1 MDYLIFIFV
10 LLMLLIASIQDF
22 RNREVPDSISYI
34 LMAGTLLLSFIYS
47 LAYNTISNL
56 IYIPISLL
64 LLFGF
69 SYFMYRLG
77 QWGGGDVK
85 LMLGLSFVFTSLNV
99 FSDKSFIA
107 LFINI
112 LLFGGI
118 YGLIG
123 TILFGLVKINKLK
136 KHFQRYDVP
145 FFIASAAIIILS
157 VLLVPFPINI
167 FIAVGVFMI
176 FSIRFVFLVANNL
189 MYIQEKVSKLTEG
202 DWLAESPKDSNG
214 KKIVPERST
223 GLTNADIQKLKE
235 KGIKEVIIKIGL
247 PFVPGVF
254 FAVIITVLLG
264 NPFLQLFF
272 GLYCFLNSSWCF
284 CLNLCLLS
292 YLPYYATGPIFTD
305 GMTPFGG
312 YALSLAHCTLKLS
325 ESPWLPS
332 YRPKPK

>member
-247 PFVPGVF
+247 PFVPGIF

-264 NPFLQLFF
+264 NPFLQLF
-272 GLYCFLNSSWCF
+272 S
-284 CLNLCLLS
+284 
-292 YLPYYATGPIFTD
+292 
-305 GMTPFGG
+305 
-312 YALSLAHCTLKLS
+312 AL
-325 ESPWLPS
+325 
-332 YRPKPK
+332 

>member
-1 MDYLIFIFV
+1 MVYQMDYLIFIFV

-247 PFVPGVF
+247 PFVPGIF

-264 NPFLQLFF
+264 NPFLQLF
-272 GLYCFLNSSWCF
+272 S
-284 CLNLCLLS
+284 
-292 YLPYYATGPIFTD
+292 
-305 GMTPFGG
+305 
-312 YALSLAHCTLKLS
+312 AL
-325 ESPWLPS
+325 
-332 YRPKPK
+332 

>member
-1 MDYLIFIFV
+1 MVYQMDYLIFIFV

-145 FFIASAAIIILS
+145 FFVASAAIIILS

-247 PFVPGVF
+247 PFVPGIF

-264 NPFLQLFF
+264 NPFLQLF
-272 GLYCFLNSSWCF
+272 S
-284 CLNLCLLS
+284 
-292 YLPYYATGPIFTD
+292 
-305 GMTPFGG
+305 
-312 YALSLAHCTLKLS
+312 AL
-325 ESPWLPS
+325 
-332 YRPKPK
+332 

>member
-22 RNREVPDSISYI
+22 RKREVPDSISYI
-34 LMAGTLLLSFIYS
+34 LIVGTLLLSFTYS
-47 LAYNTISNL
+47 IAYNTISNL
-56 IYIPISLL
+56 IYIPLSIL

-69 SYFMYRLG
+69 SYFMYLLG

-85 LMLGLSFVFTSLNV
+85 LMLGLSFAFTSLNI

-123 TILFGLVKINKLK
+123 TIIFGIIKINKLRKYLK
-136 KHFQRYDVP
+136 KYDAP

-157 VLLVPFPINI
+157 VILVPFPINV
-167 FIAVGVFMI
+167 FIAVGMFMI

-189 MYIQEKVSKLTEG
+189 MYIQEKVSKLTQG
-202 DWLAESPKDSNG
+202 DWLAESPKDENG
-214 KKIVPERST
+214 KKIIPERNT
-223 GLTNADIQKLKE
+223 GLTNTDIQKLKE

-247 PFVPGVF
+247 PFVPGIF
-254 FAVIITVLLG
+254 FAVLITVLLG
-264 NPFLQLFF
+264 NPFLQLFSV
-272 GLYCFLNSSWCF
+272 L
-284 CLNLCLLS
+284 
-292 YLPYYATGPIFTD
+292 
-305 GMTPFGG
+305 
-312 YALSLAHCTLKLS
+312 
-325 ESPWLPS
+325 
-332 YRPKPK
+332 